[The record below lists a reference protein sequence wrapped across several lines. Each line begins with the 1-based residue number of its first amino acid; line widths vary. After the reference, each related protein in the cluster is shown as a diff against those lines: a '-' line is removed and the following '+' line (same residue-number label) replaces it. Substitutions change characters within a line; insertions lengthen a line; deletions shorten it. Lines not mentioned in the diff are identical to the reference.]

1 MPLPANANLSAMQ
14 SQAVDASRLL
24 KALGNAQ
31 RLRVLCLLV
40 DREMSVGQIND
51 ELPDLSQSALSQHL
65 AKLREEGLVLTRREA
80 QTIWYTL
87 KQGPV
92 EQIITALYGI
102 YCVPDSKGERVRA
115 PGPASKTADKKAGK
129 R

>member
-1 MPLPANANLSAMQ
+1 MSLPVTANLSAMQ
-14 SQAVDASRLL
+14 SQAADASRLL

-40 DREMSVGQIND
+40 DREMSVGQIN
-51 ELPDLSQSALSQHL
+51 EQLPDLSQSALSQHL
-65 AKLREEGLVLTRREA
+65 AKLREEGLVSTRRES

-87 KQGPV
+87 EHGPARQV
-92 EQIITALYGI
+92 ITTLYEI
-102 YCVPDSKGERVRA
+102 YCAPENSGLCASAPAKPTRKKIRA
-115 PGPASKTADKKAGK
+115 